1 MLTTEGLRE
10 GQMWVETP
18 DKALGK
24 LAKHVRARVER
35 TIVVHNFDVVLGGLC
50 ASGDIAF
57 PYPGP
62 RGATAPM
69 VVLRRDQAEHLALE
83 LLKVLNGGAMPDDSA
98 ELVDFIST
106 LGR

>member
-1 MLTTEGLRE
+1 MLTSDGLRE
-10 GQMWVETP
+10 GRMWVETP
-18 DKALGK
+18 EKALNK
-24 LAKHVRARVER
+24 LDKHVRMRVER
-35 TIVVHNFDVVLGGLC
+35 AIVVHNFDVVLGGLC
-50 ASGDIAF
+50 GRGDIAF

-83 LLKVLNGGAMPDDSA
+83 LLKVLNGGALPDDSA
-98 ELVDFIST
+98 ELVDFISG

>member
-1 MLTTEGLRE
+1 MLTSEGLRE
-10 GQMWVETP
+10 AQMWAGTP
-18 DKALGK
+18 EEALNR
-24 LAKHVRARVER
+24 LNKHVRQRTER
-35 TIVVHNFDVVLGGLC
+35 TMMGHDSAVVLGGLC
-50 ASGDIAF
+50 RSGDIAF

-62 RGATAPM
+62 QGTTAPM

-98 ELVDFIST
+98 ELVDFITS